1 MEIISNIALISINE
15 TMVVQLLSFIVFM
28 FILNRIMIRPLRSS
42 AHDREIYIEN
52 LSVDISNSQKE
63 MQDITAQIE
72 SQEASAR
79 QTAHRIQKE
88 LVVLGSQEA
97 NGILAAAKQDVVALR
112 QQTNAEIEA
121 TLAEFRETLEKEAEI
136 IAVNFM
142 EKALSRRLSP

>member
-52 LSVDISNSQKE
+52 LSVDISNAQKE
-63 MQDITAQIE
+63 MNAITTQIE

-79 QTAHRIQKE
+79 QAAHNIQKE
-88 LVVLGSQEA
+88 IVALGSQKA
-97 NGILAAAKQDVVALR
+97 DSILKAAKQDVVALR
-112 QQTNAEIEA
+112 QQTTAETEA
-121 TLAEFRETLEKEAEI
+121 TLAKLRETLEKEAAR

-142 EKALSRRLSP
+142 EKALSRRLNP